1 MTTTPTII
9 STLQRVIE
17 VAPNE
22 FAAKVAQ
29 TIIEKG
35 YYSYKQGEIINEFI
49 YDNNDDVNFS
59 FDDVL
64 SLTDMHH
71 DDTHRASV
79 MRQLPSSMR

>member
-1 MTTTPTII
+1 MTTTPTIT

-22 FAAKVAQ
+22 FAAKVAK

-35 YYSYKQGEIINEFI
+35 YYSYKQAEIINEFI
-49 YDNNDDVNFS
+49 YSNNDDVTFS

-71 DDTHRASV
+71 DDMHRASV